1 MKAAVVKTPAVSIPK
16 SSGVPEITQPIA
28 ANGVPEITQPLVADK
43 LNSYNPAA
51 ALDIPEQSSGDNG
64 YADMRL
70 DDPYALPMRHTTRR
84 SSLPELDSSTDASFA
99 HHGMFW

>member
-1 MKAAVVKTPAVSIPK
+1 MDDDPWAAPKKTAPVVKSAAVTIPK
-16 SSGVPEITQPIA
+16 VD
-28 ANGVPEITQPLVADK
+28 VPEITQPLVADK
-43 LNSYNPAA
+43 LTSNNPAA
-51 ALDIPEQSSGDNG
+51 ALDYPEQSSADNG

-84 SSLPELDSSTDASFA
+84 SSLPELDNSTDASFG